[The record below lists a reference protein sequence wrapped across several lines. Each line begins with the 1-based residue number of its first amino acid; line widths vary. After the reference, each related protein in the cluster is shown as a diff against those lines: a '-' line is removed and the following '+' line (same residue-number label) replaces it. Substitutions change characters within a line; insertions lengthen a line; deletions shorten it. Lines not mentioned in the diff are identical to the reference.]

1 MANTPHTN
9 GIYSDMSVD
18 GPEIGTLVVVVDRA
32 KNLPN
37 RKTMGKQDPY
47 CAARLGKE
55 AKKTET
61 DKRGGQTPKWDQELR
76 FTVRESP
83 DYYTMKVS
91 VFNDDKKTELIGET
105 FIRLFDVIVPGGG
118 QSDTWHSLQCKGKY
132 AGEIRLELTYYDTRP
147 PSEATPVV
155 EPKQEYA
162 PVKRRPLP
170 KNPAAPSE
178 SPIMAGEIPPPTK
191 SPRSYHSLR
200 HSPPKE
206 PSSLPFSPADFD
218 VYHQYPVQP
227 VAQPPQHAHHARPQS
242 IVLQTSRPM
251 HDLRARPQSY
261 IELPHAHSAPNVPT
275 QDHMPD
281 AFYDRDT
288 HYPPDPREQPQ
299 PYPPRHEVALRDPA
313 QQPGQNGNYSY
324 GAAWRTKSAMQ
335 PTVEDEVEV
344 APPPPPAHRRTPPN
358 ALVQAPRYPVD
369 MAPAPLNVRQERR
382 LSHPRGHVTPG
393 QSPQSANP
401 PDFPP
406 PLTPTTIS
414 PDHRVPPQH
423 HRYSMSGYSPSNHYP
438 VYQTPPRHPQQLEY
452 HTPPSHSGA
461 TRPSPLVHSESAP
474 AAPEQHYYQHQQLV
488 PRDSEP
494 MFRQRP
500 VSPGPSP
507 TDARQPR
514 MMGRNTPNRKSVSP
528 RPPPSEAPSQMVP
541 YGPDSFN
548 TYNPRA
554 SPTPPSRDG
563 SGNQSRD
570 MDLHA
575 RDEQGN
581 IITQDGRKVDP
592 SDHLPVDSWAPEPE
606 PKGKDRNK
614 QTPTR
619 PRERLNGARELH
631 SGGGPGRSA
640 GNPGSDR
647 AIRDAVETQFGRSP
661 GGGHSPAMD
670 ASPSPSSNG
679 SGSSNNMMM
688 VAAPRRLQKRST
700 APMPLRERE
709 NINTHVPPASSYNHH
724 QQQHYSPHGG
734 NGHQQYSPQHHH
746 HPHNQNHFY
755 AKSPGGGGG
764 AAANY
769 AGHGAPPIP
778 AKIPINH
785 QDGMGADDLAALSH
799 ELRGIDIGPAPSS
812 TRRKW
817 LRRS

>member
-1 MANTPHTN
+1 MATRLAKLTAMTNTPHTN

-105 FIRLFDVIVPGGG
+105 FIRLFDVIVPKGG

-147 PSEATPVV
+147 PTEAAPVA

-170 KNPAAPSE
+170 KNPAAPPE

-191 SPRSYHSLR
+191 GPRSHHSLR

-206 PSSLPFSPADFD
+206 NGSALPFSPADFD

-227 VAQPPQHAHHARPQS
+227 VAQPPQNAHHARPQS
-242 IVLQTSRPM
+242 IVLQNSRPM

-275 QDHMPD
+275 QEHMPD
-281 AFYDRDT
+281 VFYDRET
-288 HYPPDPREQPQ
+288 QYPPDPRD
-299 PYPPRHEVALRDPA
+299 PYPPRQELALRDPG

-324 GAAWRTKSAMQ
+324 GAAWRMPRSAMQ

-358 ALVQAPRYPVD
+358 ALVQQAPRYPVD
-369 MAPAPLNVRQERR
+369 MAPAPLNVSQGRR
-382 LSHPRGHVTPG
+382 YSHVAPG
-393 QSPQSANP
+393 QSPQSGNTP
-401 PDFPP
+401 EFPP
-406 PLTPTTIS
+406 PLTPATGS
-414 PDHRVPPQH
+414 PEHRTPLH
-423 HRYSMSGYSPSNHYP
+423 HRYSMGAYSPNSYH
-438 VYQTPPRHPQQLEY
+438 TPPRQPQQLEY
-452 HTPPSHSGA
+452 HTPPSHGGPG
-461 TRPSPLVHSESAP
+461 RPSPLVHSESAP
-474 AAPEQHYYQHQQLV
+474 AAPEQHYYQQLV
-488 PRDSEP
+488 PRDPNS
-494 MFRQRP
+494 FHGQRP
-500 VSPGPSP
+500 VSPGASP
-507 TDARQPR
+507 IDGRQPR
-514 MMGRNTPNRKSVSP
+514 MMGCNPPNRKSVSP
-528 RPPPSEAPSQMVP
+528 RPPPNEGPANSMVP

-548 TYNPRA
+548 TYNPRT
-554 SPTPPSRDG
+554 SPAPSSRPGDG
-563 SGNQSRD
+563 QQSRD

-575 RDEQGN
+575 RDENGN

-614 QTPTR
+614 HATPTR
-619 PRERLNGARELH
+619 PRDRLNGARELH
-631 SGGGPGRSA
+631 SGGGPGR
-640 GNPGSDR
+640 GNDR
-647 AIRDAVETQFGRSP
+647 AIRDAVDTQFGRSP
-661 GGGHSPAMD
+661 GGHNGHSPALD
-670 ASPSPSSNG
+670 ASPTPG
-679 SGSSNNMMM
+679 AHGHSSNNMI
-688 VAAPRRLQKRST
+688 VTAPRRLQKRST

-709 NINTHVPPASSYNHH
+709 NINTHVPPASYHH
-724 QQQHYSPHGG
+724 SPHAQQQQHYSPHSPSS
-734 NGHQQYSPQHHH
+734 HYSPQHHPSPHQFPPHHH
-746 HPHNQNHFY
+746 HPQQNQNHY
-755 AKSPGGGGG
+755 YSGGH
-764 AAANY
+764 A
-769 AGHGAPPIP
+769 APPIP

-799 ELRGIDIGPAPSS
+799 ELKGIDIGSAPSS
-812 TRRKW
+812 TRRRW
-817 LRRS
+817 LRRG